1 MTMRTPIP
9 APPLHDAA
17 LWLIGAPAA
26 ALLAA
31 YAWATAPAL
40 SADAPDQI
48 IAVVLACALGA
59 LIAWNLLW
67 SAIAHAAAAG
77 RAPGAL
83 RRALAR
89 AVARAGTRHSR
100 AILARAGASAVIG
113 GITLAGIPLTG
124 AVAAAAEPAAPAAL
138 PTPAA
143 EEGARAVA
151 ESASGLDLTWAGPA
165 GAAEA
170 GRSPSTA
177 GAPSATPPAPSA
189 PASEGPATA
198 PGASP
203 TAPSAAPRAAAPTP
217 ASQPSR
223 PAPGPRSAARPD
235 SPAPLAPDPGTA
247 PDGRATVTVRPGDTL
262 WSITAAALPSADDAQ
277 IADAWPRLY
286 EANAD
291 TIGPDPSLLLPGQVL
306 AIPEDLS

>member
-1 MTMRTPIP
+1 MTTRTPIP
-9 APPLHDAA
+9 SPQLHDAA

-77 RAPGAL
+77 RAPGAG

-113 GITLAGIPLTG
+113 GITLAGIPLAG
-124 AVAAAAEPAAPAAL
+124 AGAAVAEPAAAVALPAPAADEDAR
-138 PTPAA
+138 TTAEPAQ
-143 EEGARAVA
+143 
-151 ESASGLDLTWAGPA
+151 GLDLTWAGPSA
-165 GAAEA
+165 AAEGGRAARA
-170 GRSPSTA
+170 G
-177 GAPSATPPAPSA
+177 GAPPAPPA
-189 PASEGPATA
+189 PRSPARAGTGGAVDQA
-198 PGASP
+198 PASP
-203 TAPSAAPRAAAPTP
+203 TAAPGSGSQTP
-217 ASQPSR
+217 R
-223 PAPGPRSAARPD
+223 PAPGPTGARSA
-235 SPAPLAPDPGTA
+235 PAPAAPDPGA
-247 PDGRATVTVRPGDTL
+247 SPDGPTSVTVRPGDTL
-262 WSITAAALPSADDAQ
+262 WSITATALRSTDDAR
-277 IADAWPRLY
+277 IAASWPRLY
-286 EANAD
+286 EANAAA
-291 TIGPDPSLLLPGQVL
+291 IGPDPSLLLPGQVL
-306 AIPEDLS
+306 TIPEELS

>member
-1 MTMRTPIP
+1 MTTRTPIP

-17 LWLIGAPAA
+17 LWLIGAPVT
-26 ALLAA
+26 ALLVA

-48 IAVVLACALGA
+48 IAVILACALGA

-100 AILARAGASAVIG
+100 ALLARAGASAVIG
-113 GITLAGIPLTG
+113 GITLAGIPLAG
-124 AVAAAAEPAAPAAL
+124 ANAAPASPLAATAPAADEGTRAAAESSQEL
-138 PTPAA
+138 N
-143 EEGARAVA
+143 
-151 ESASGLDLTWAGPA
+151 LTWAGPT

-170 GRSPSTA
+170 GRSPAPA
-177 GAPSATPPAPSA
+177 GTPSATPPAPST

-203 TAPSAAPRAAAPTP
+203 AAPSAAPRAAAPAP

-223 PAPGPRSAARPD
+223 PAPEPRSAPRPD
-235 SPAPLAPDPGTA
+235 SPTPVAPDPGTA

-277 IADAWPRLY
+277 IAAAWPRLY

-291 TIGPDPSLLLPGQVL
+291 AIGPDPSLLLPGQVL
-306 AIPEDLS
+306 TIPEDLS